1 MRDYA
6 VDEGGGVQQVERDL
20 GDIIRHHHW
29 SLRVSQQH
37 LLVGVVVQHQGHQS
51 RQRAHGQDRLEEN
64 HRDVQ

>member
-37 LLVGVVVQHQGHQS
+37 LLVGVVVQHQ
-51 RQRAHGQDRLEEN
+51 AD
-64 HRDVQ
+64 